1 MNVKSRQQMDIQM
14 ANPMATPMVIQM
26 DTAQTQLLMDQ
37 TIHSGAQVE
46 IRKQGEI

>member
-1 MNVKSRQQMDIQM
+1 MDIQM

-26 DTAQTQLLMDQ
+26 VIQMDTALIQFPMDQ
-37 TIHSGAQVE
+37 TIHSGAKVE